1 MRGDDDAAFRA
12 RQAANTAARDTP
24 NILAWVADDV
34 LLKALFSAEKREP

>member
-1 MRGDDDAAFRA
+1 MRGDDDAALRA

-34 LLKALFSAEKREP
+34 LLKGLFSAEKREP

>member
-12 RQAANTAARDTP
+12 RQATNTAARDTP

-34 LLKALFSAEKREP
+34 LLEGLFSAEEREP